1 MTHIDKLDNAHLDT
15 PSIVTIGVFDG
26 VHVGHQQLLR
36 QLVTEARATQRKS
49 VVLTFFPHPDA
60 VLRGITGRYYLTSPD
75 YRAELMQ
82 ELGVDM
88 VITHP
93 FDNDVRHIR
102 ATLFVEKLLTHL
114 RMNALWVGADFAMGY
129 QREGNAD
136 FLRVQGAQHGFA
148 VQTIDLV
155 THAQDGAIISS
166 TTIRD
171 MLGQGRVETVR
182 DWLGRAYQVTGRVVH
197 GDQRGRLIGFPTA
210 NLAVWAEQALP
221 ANGVYAGWAEVNN
234 KRYMAVTN
242 IGTRPTFDGHDV
254 RVEPHLLDF
263 SDDIYDATL
272 TLTFDKRLRSEQKFD
287 GINTLKAQLQHDIAE
302 GRAFLSQV

>member
-36 QLVTEARATQRKS
+36 QLVTEAGATQRKS

-60 VLRGITGRYYLTSPD
+60 VLRGITGRYYLTPPE

-82 ELGVDM
+82 DLGVDM

-102 ATLFVEKLLTHL
+102 AALFVEKLLTQL
-114 RMNALWVGADFAMGY
+114 QMNALWVGADFAMGY
-129 QREGNAD
+129 QREGNID
-136 FLRVQGAQHGFA
+136 FLRGQGSQHGFS

-155 THAQDGAIISS
+155 THAQDGTIISS

-171 MLGQGRVETVR
+171 MLGQGHVETVH
-182 DWLGRAYQVTGRVVH
+182 DWLGRAYRVQGRVVH

-210 NLAVWAEQALP
+210 NLAVWSEQALP

-242 IGTRPTFDGHDV
+242 IGTRPTFDGQDV

-263 SDDIYDATL
+263 SGDIYDAML
-272 TLTFDKRLRSEQKFD
+272 TLTFDKRLRSEQKFE
-287 GINTLKAQLQHDIAE
+287 GIEALKAQLQRDIAE
-302 GRAFLSQV
+302 GRAFLSQT